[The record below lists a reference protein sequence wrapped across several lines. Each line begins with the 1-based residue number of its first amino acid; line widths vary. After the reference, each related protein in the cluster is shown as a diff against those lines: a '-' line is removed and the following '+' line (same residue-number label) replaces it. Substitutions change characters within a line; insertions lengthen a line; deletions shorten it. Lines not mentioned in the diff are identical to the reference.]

1 MFKRIFLIVDA
12 GIEVRIVSMYATLIS
27 KSSKASFFL
36 VPYTNNKGVLENID
50 FIKKM
55 AKEEG
60 IDAEILEIKDDILY
74 GLNKIIRDKDLDL
87 IITPLKR
94 QENGLF
100 FIGSFSQRL
109 MKYALSSV
117 MGIRIVK
124 ARPLKQHKKLLVPI
138 SDKDYNIKERLFLI
152 EILSK
157 SLNLSVSVLRC
168 IKNPKGRFGKEE
180 MQKTFLEIKNYYSP
194 FINQLKEK
202 GIDTDLRIRECE
214 HATDG
219 ILDETMASNYDLL
232 FVKAKPQNTLKE
244 FLMGNEVEDIL
255 RRTPSNL
262 LFWRSRE

>member
-12 GIEVRIVSMYATLIS
+12 GLEVRIVSMYATLIS
-27 KSSKASFFL
+27 KSSSASFFL

-60 IDAEILEIKDDILY
+60 LDAEILEIKDDILY
-74 GLNKIIRDKDLDL
+74 DLNKIIRDKDLDL

-117 MGIRIVK
+117 IGIRIVK
-124 ARPLKQHKKLLVPI
+124 VRPLKQHKKLLVPL
-138 SDKDYNIKERLFLI
+138 SEKDYNVKERIFLI
-152 EILSK
+152 EALSK

-168 IKNPKGRFGKEE
+168 IKNPKGKLDKAE
-180 MQKTFLEIKNYYSP
+180 MQKAF
-194 FINQLKEK
+194 
-202 GIDTDLRIRECE
+202 
-214 HATDG
+214 
-219 ILDETMASNYDLL
+219 
-232 FVKAKPQNTLKE
+232 
-244 FLMGNEVEDIL
+244 
-255 RRTPSNL
+255 
-262 LFWRSRE
+262 